1 MRGEREE
8 GDDADW
14 LTNQTRE
21 EKGETIGLARVAR
34 QGATHKGSRNLKHV
48 EVPPLKKGKFQKHQ
62 NLIKNGQNFF
72 GNFKNRK
79 LIF

>member
-14 LTNQTRE
+14 LTNQARE

-48 EVPPLKKGKFQKHQ
+48 RVPPLNKRQISKTSKFNKKK
-62 NLIKNGQNFF
+62 ISNFF
-72 GNFKNRK
+72 ETLKTEN
-79 LIF
+79 